1 MEYESIKAVKAA
13 VAIPVIANGDIDTPH
28 KARAVLEYTGA
39 DAVMIGRAA
48 QGRPWIFRDT
58 LHFFST
64 HELPL
69 APEVSEVADLMQAHL
84 EDHYTLYGNDTG
96 VRSARKHVGWY
107 TESLPGAEAFRDELN
122 VLTDCAAQWA
132 AVAAYFS
139 RLADSYDRL
148 PLAPYS
154 ATASLTH

>member
-1 MEYESIKAVKAA
+1 MANAA
-13 VAIPVIANGDIDTPH
+13 IQFNSEPIDTPH

-69 APEVSEVADLMQAHL
+69 APEVSEVAALMQAHL